1 MSIYSE
7 LEQLCRIKSINI
19 EKNLALKIAPTK
31 YNISEL
37 DSNIKNADAL
47 IFQSKN
53 AVEYCKENYTSIKV
67 RAEKNIVDKK
77 ISDKLDIYSIG
88 KYSAKKVKELIGVS
102 SKYNPKNFTSEGLID
117 IIKNSYKADAKFIIV
132 KGLDG
137 RNYIDEELKKRNIF
151 VKSYYVYK
159 REPVGLKIN
168 NSDLDLGTN
177 YFIVNSLS
185 ALNELQAALRKTSS
199 EKNKIAILPTKRIA
213 LNIDSSLFNNYVII
227 NNAVSA
233 EKYIQEIDRNE
244 KK

>member
-1 MSIYSE
+1 
-7 LEQLCRIKSINI
+7 
-19 EKNLALKIAPTK
+19 
-31 YNISEL
+31 
-37 DSNIKNADAL
+37 
-47 IFQSKN
+47 
-53 AVEYCKENYTSIKV
+53 
-67 RAEKNIVDKK
+67 
-77 ISDKLDIYSIG
+77 
-88 KYSAKKVKELIGVS
+88 
-102 SKYNPKNFTSEGLID
+102 
-117 IIKNSYKADAKFIIV
+117 
-132 KGLDG
+132 
-137 RNYIDEELKKRNIF
+137 RNIF